1 MPTKRPMSVTLAG
14 ECMVTRPF
22 SAGEEPE
29 FRQVVE
35 RLRDSDL
42 TYAHVET
49 NFGEYPEVGAP
60 ARSDSLGS
68 YFLTDPRAA
77 ADLRWAGV
85 DIASLA
91 NNHSF
96 DFGGPGILSTMRHCD
111 NAGIAHAGTG
121 RDLEEAR
128 EPAYLE
134 TRRGR
139 VALVSVSSGNSA
151 HEWATPPKATLPG
164 RAGINPLRTTM
175 QYVVP
180 EDAARQL
187 KEIWAQ
193 LGVPLTR
200 GGGLAQPTGP
210 EFQLPM
216 PGSTWGTNR
225 FLTDD
230 HYEIRSDLNRF
241 DLAGNLRSVGEA
253 ATMADL
259 VLVAHHFSNSEGTR
273 GDTPPS
279 FVRKFARAC
288 VDEGAD
294 IYVGHGWH
302 KTLGI
307 EIYKGKPIIYGI
319 GNFFAQSEFTRRVP
333 FDGYESWGHDIERLP
348 ALTPATHPL
357 HPGYSA
363 HSATWWSSA
372 VLDVQMDGGELREIR
387 LHPVE
392 LGREVGGKATLRRGV
407 GSTDRPLTDGRPF
420 TATGTD
426 AERVLGRYQELSA
439 AFGTSVH
446 IDGDTAVIM

>member
-1 MPTKRPMSVTLAG
+1 VPYKKPMSVSLAG
-14 ECMVTRPF
+14 ECMVTRRF
-22 SAGEEPE
+22 SSGVEPE
-29 FRQVVE
+29 FLKVVE
-35 RLRDSDL
+35 GLRSADL

-49 NFGEYPEVGAP
+49 NFGDYSEVGAP
-60 ARSDSLGS
+60 ARSGSLGS

-85 DIASLA
+85 DITSLA

-96 DFGGPGILSTMRHCD
+96 DFGAPGVLSTRRHCD

-134 TRRGR
+134 TPRGR

-164 RAGINPLRTTM
+164 RAGVNPLRSTM
-175 QYVVP
+175 SYVVP
-180 EDAARQL
+180 EESARQL
-187 KEIWAQ
+187 KDIWAG
-193 LGVPLTR
+193 LGIPLTR
-200 GGGLAQPTGP
+200 GGGLAQHTGP

-216 PGSTWGTNR
+216 PGSTWGANKFVTG
-225 FLTDD
+225 D
-230 HYEIRSDLNRF
+230 HFEIVSELNRF

-279 FVRKFARAC
+279 FVQKFARAC
-288 VDEGAD
+288 IDEGAD

-307 EIYKGKPIIYGI
+307 EIYKGKPIVYGI
-319 GNFFAQSEFTRRVP
+319 GNFFAQSEFARRVP
-333 FDGYESWGHDIERLP
+333 FDGYESWGHDIERLGV
-348 ALTPATHPL
+348 LTPATHPL

-363 HSATWWSSA
+363 HSATWWNSA
-372 VLDVQMDGGELREIR
+372 VLDVRMEDGELRELR
-387 LHPVE
+387 LNPVE
-392 LGREVGGKATLRRGV
+392 LGREVGGDHRLRRPV

-420 TATGTD
+420 VASGED
-426 AERVLGRYQELSA
+426 AELILQRYRDLSA
-439 AFGTSVH
+439 DLGTTVE
-446 IDGDTAVIM
+446 ITGDTAVIK

>member
-1 MPTKRPMSVTLAG
+1 MSGPKSMSVKLAG

-22 SAGEEPE
+22 SSGDEPE
-29 FRQVVE
+29 FTQVLE
-35 RLRDSDL
+35 GLRSSDV

-49 NFGEYPEVGAP
+49 NFGEYAEVGAP

-77 ADLRWAGV
+77 HDLRRAGV
-85 DIASLA
+85 DLASLA

-96 DFGGPGILSTMRHCD
+96 DFGAPGILSTMRHCD
-111 NAGIAHAGTG
+111 AAGIAHAGTG

-134 TRRGR
+134 TRKGR

-164 RAGINPLRTTM
+164 RTGVNPLRTTM
-175 QYVVP
+175 SYVVP
-180 EDAARQL
+180 EADARRL
-187 KEIWAQ
+187 KEIWAN
-193 LGVPLTR
+193 LGIPLQR
-200 GGGLAQPTGP
+200 GGGVAQPTGP

-216 PGSTWGTNR
+216 PGSTWGANR
-225 FLTDD
+225 FVTGD
-230 HYEIRSDLNRF
+230 HHEIRSALHRF

-273 GDTPPS
+273 GDVPPG
-279 FVRKFARAC
+279 FVREFAHAC
-288 VDEGAD
+288 IDEGAD

-307 EIYKGKPIIYGI
+307 EIYKGRPIVYGI
-319 GNFFAQSEFTRRVP
+319 GNFFAQSEFARRVP
-333 FDGYESWGHDIERLP
+333 FDGYESWGHDVENLP
-348 ALTPATHPL
+348 ALTPASHPL

-372 VLDVQMDGGELREIR
+372 VLDVRMEGGELREIR
-387 LHPVE
+387 FQPVE
-392 LGREVGGKATLRRGV
+392 LGREVGGDATLRRGV
-407 GSTDRPLTDGRPF
+407 GSGARPLTDGRPF
-420 TATGTD
+420 AATGTD
-426 AERVLGRYQELSA
+426 AERVLERYRELSSL
-439 AFGTSVH
+439 FGTDIR
-446 IDGDTAVIM
+446 IDGDTAVLK